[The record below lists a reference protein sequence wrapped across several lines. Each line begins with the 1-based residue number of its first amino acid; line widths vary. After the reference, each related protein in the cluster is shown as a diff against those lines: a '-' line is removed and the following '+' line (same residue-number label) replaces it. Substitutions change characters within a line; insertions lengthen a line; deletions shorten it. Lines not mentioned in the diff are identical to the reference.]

1 MTIFDLKSGLPHLTV
16 STGVE
21 VYGLGIAENVIVVVG
36 NGKVVTWNLPEGDR
50 LLDAGMETQDSAHS
64 VYLSDDWKSEV
75 VAASISP
82 DLCYIALV
90 IEGPVLLRRL
100 YVYSASTGNR
110 VGCVATERNTLWF
123 SPDESALRC
132 AAGTV
137 MKDGW
142 ILGPDGKWLLILPP
156 RWRSD
161 AVKSVWRGR
170 YLAFLPD
177 TPPKP
182 VILELEP

>member
-36 NGKVVTWNLPEGDR
+36 DGKVVTWNLPEGDR
-50 LLDAGMETQDSAHS
+50 LFNARIETQDSAHS
-64 VYLSDDWKSEV
+64 VYLSDDWQSKV

-90 IEGPVLLRRL
+90 IQEFVTRSL
-100 YVYSASTGNR
+100 YIYSASTGHR

-161 AVKSVWRGR
+161 AVKFVWRGQ
-170 YLAFLPD
+170 YLVFLFD
-177 TPPKP
+177 TSPKP